1 MSDGASYIL
10 LVDDDPGNLFLLEAL
25 LRSHGYSTQSA
36 KSGVEAL
43 AIARLEQP
51 SLILLDVMMPGMDGF
66 EVCRELRAD
75 TQLQATPVIFLT
87 ALSDEQS
94 HLMGLQVMGDD
105 YFTKPVDQRL
115 LLTKIASTLQL
126 KQLREAQGQ
135 VTAKPLSAQ
144 PSQSTPAP
152 GEPKQQNETVQQV
165 NDALLDKLRLFVPD
179 QLLSRIAPAGLDSI
193 QVGNATEAEVTILF
207 SDIREFTAI
216 AESQPASETFD
227 WLNAFFKR
235 MDEAIKTHHG
245 FIDKYLGDAIMAV
258 FDRTHHHAQ
267 DALTAAIA
275 MQQTLSEFN
284 RGRTR
289 FNLEDPIRIG
299 IGIHTG
305 QAIIGTLG
313 SEQRMDSTVIGDVVN
328 TAARLEEL
336 TKFYGCAVLLSES
349 VIDQLQQP
357 ELFNVQWIDC
367 VAPRGKQQQS
377 NLYQLLGMQAP
388 ACPGTHCEVVS

>member
-10 LVDDDPGNLFLLEAL
+10 LVDDDSSNLFLLAAL
-25 LRSHGYSTQSA
+25 LHSHGYLTRSA
-36 KSGVEAL
+36 KSGIEAL
-43 AIARLEQP
+43 AIARAQP
-51 SLILLDVMMPGMDGF
+51 PSMILLDVMMPGMDGF

-75 TQLQATPVIFLT
+75 AQLQTIPVIFLT

-126 KQLREAQGQ
+126 KQLREAQEP
-135 VTAKPLSAQ
+135 VSSAQ
-144 PSQSTPAP
+144 PSLEHIQ
-152 GEPKQQNETVQQV
+152 KQVSVTQQV
-165 NDALLDKLRLFVPD
+165 GLSQQGHEALLEKLRLFVPD
-179 QLLSRIAPAGLDSI
+179 QLLSRIAPTGLDSI
-193 QVGNATEAEVTILF
+193 QVGSATEAEVTILF

-227 WLNAFFKR
+227 WLNAFFNR

-258 FDRTHHHAQ
+258 FDRTQHHTQ

-284 RGRTR
+284 LDRTR

-313 SEQRMDSTVIGDVVN
+313 SEHRMDSTVIGDVVN

-336 TKFYGCAVLLSES
+336 TKFYGCAVIVSES
-349 VIDQLQQP
+349 VIHQLTQP
-357 ELFNVQWIDC
+357 ELFDFQWIDR

-377 NLYQLLGMQAP
+377 NLYQLLGGQIPICSGA
-388 ACPGTHCEVVS
+388 HCEVLSLID

>member
-10 LVDDDPGNLFLLEAL
+10 LVDDDPSNLFLLEAL

-43 AIARLEQP
+43 AIARVKQP

-66 EVCRELRAD
+66 EVCLELRAD
-75 TQLQATPVIFLT
+75 TQLQSIPIIFLT

-94 HLMGLQVMGDD
+94 HLRGLQVMGDA

-115 LLTKIASTLQL
+115 LLAKIASTLQL

-144 PSQSTPAP
+144 PLENSQISALT
-152 GEPKQQNETVQQV
+152 QQANTEQQV

>member
-25 LRSHGYSTQSA
+25 LRSHGYLTQSA

-43 AIARLEQP
+43 AIARAEQP

-66 EVCRELRAD
+66 DVCRELRAD

-87 ALSDEQS
+87 ALSDEES
-94 HLMGLQVMGDD
+94 HLMGLEVMGDD

-115 LLTKIASTLQL
+115 LITKIASMLQL
-126 KQLREAQGQ
+126 QQLRDAQGQ
-135 VTAKPLSAQ
+135 APVQSSHEMQ
-144 PSQSTPAP
+144 PDLN
-152 GEPKQQNETVQQV
+152 QQVETVEQV
-165 NDALLDKLRLFVPD
+165 NEALLEKLRLFVPD
-179 QLLSRIAPAGLDSI
+179 QLLSRIAPTGLDSI

-258 FDRTHHHAQ
+258 FDRPDHHAQ

-275 MQQTLSEFN
+275 MQQTLSNFN
-284 RGRTR
+284 LERTR
-289 FNLEDPIRIG
+289 FNLADPIRIG
-299 IGIHTG
+299 VGIHTG

-336 TKFYGCAVLLSES
+336 TKFYGCPVLLSES
-349 VIDQLQQP
+349 VVEQLQQP
-357 ELFNVQWIDC
+357 ELFNVRWIDC

-377 NLYQLLGMQAP
+377 NLYQLLGMQSS
-388 ACPGTHCEVVS
+388 ACSGAHCEVRA